1 MSRERHPN
9 FHIDGDA
16 SAVVEAIADRF
27 IQEKRRSR
35 SKAMDNLQS
44 RLLANAVVL
53 MEAGFIDFEKLL
65 GKVGDLE
72 KTTVQKEKSGFNSMD
87 KLEAFMQDLE
97 KSSMAA
103 SEPMAA
109 PVIRGDDEDEDDE
122 PVEESEDLE
131 PEETEENAST
141 PIES

>member
-1 MSRERHPN
+1 MSRERRSSFYIKGTP
-9 FHIDGDA
+9 DE
-16 SAVVEAIADRF
+16 VVRQIADRF

-53 MEAGFIDFEKLL
+53 MEAGYIDFEKLL

-72 KTTVQKEKSGFNSMD
+72 KTTVQKEKTGFSSMD

-97 KSSMAA
+97 KAPIDA
-103 SEPMAA
+103 SEPLAA
-109 PVIRGDDEDEDDE
+109 PIVAADEDDDDDGLDE
-122 PVEESEDLE
+122 EDPDAESEELE
-131 PEETEENAST
+131 DAST